1 MNINPVFLTDSYKP
15 SHYNMMVPGITE
27 MYSVLI
33 PRNNKY
39 LVSESNPR
47 VIPEYSKDVVVF
59 GIQYL
64 LEDLKHKWDTG
75 FFSRQWEEVETE
87 ILFVLSPHI
96 HFSKQ
101 DVERFK
107 KLYNLGY
114 LPLEIKALPEGT
126 ISTLG
131 IPVLTI
137 KNTHPDFYWLP
148 NYLESYILNT
158 MTKPLTV
165 ATIVRNLA
173 KVRNDAFA
181 KTSVESVAFALHDF
195 SYRGH
200 HGSETAAVA
209 GMAFSLFSGG
219 TDNIPA
225 LIAANQYYNAKSI
238 TGYSIAATEHAVTSS
253 GILMFKDILK
263 EASTT
268 SSVTLAKKYEM
279 SLHTFET
286 AINKCKELE
295 ANLLS
300 KQVIRSKIDKLIGET
315 FNLVRLLM
323 DKHPTGILAY
333 VSDTFYYW
341 SVVNEILPVLKDI
354 IISRDGKLVIRPDS
368 ADPFEVLFG
377 TLNSNNFTEVEEI
390 DEDVVKDIL
399 LEQLKNETPHGECG
413 NDSYEG
419 IFKCKG
425 KYYQGW
431 ISNVEWNRYDK
442 QYYYIDSIYNIKTS
456 FKEIEPTYE
465 QTGTF
470 ASLVDIF
477 GTTTNR
483 KGYKVLD
490 SHIGVVYGDGMTLSR
505 IQSIYAELDNRQL
518 AADNICLA
526 AGAYLLSHVSRDDL
540 GLAIK
545 ASNISLANGTDIP
558 VYKDPETDVGKRSPC
573 GLLSVLKVNNSLT
586 LISNATKEQ
595 EEKSELKTVFLN
607 GTLINPTSFEEIQS
621 KLNVSF

>member
-1 MNINPVFLTDSYKP
+1 MSFNINPVFLTDSYKP
-15 SHYNMMVPGITE
+15 SHYGMMVPGITG
-27 MYSVLI
+27 MYSTLI

-39 LVSESNPR
+39 LRSESNPR
-47 VIPEYSKDVVVF
+47 ILPEYNNDVVVF
-59 GIQYL
+59 GIQFL
-64 LEDLKHKWDTG
+64 LKDLKEKWEVG
-75 FFSRQWEEVETE
+75 FFSRPWFEIEKE
-87 ILFVLSPHI
+87 ILNILNPHI
-96 HFSKQ
+96 GFSKE
-101 DVERFK
+101 DVKRFE
-107 KLYNLGY
+107 KLHALGY
-114 LPLEIKALPEGT
+114 LPLHIKALEEGT
-126 ISTLG
+126 VSKLG

-137 KNTHPDFYWLP
+137 KNTVDDFYWLP
-148 NYLESYILNT
+148 NYLESYILNS
-158 MTKPLTV
+158 MSKPLTV

-173 KVRNDAFA
+173 KVRNDAFE
-181 KTSVESVAFALHDF
+181 KTSDQPVDFALHDF
-195 SYRGH
+195 SFRGH
-200 HGSETAAVA
+200 HNSETAAVA
-209 GMAFSLFSGG
+209 GMAFSLFSKG

-225 LIAANQYYNAKSI
+225 LVYAQKYYNSPNVVGFSI
-238 TGYSIAATEHAVTSS
+238 PATEHAVTSS
-253 GILMFKDILK
+253 GILMFQNILK
-263 EASTT
+263 EAENT
-268 SSVTLAKKYEM
+268 SISDLASKYEM
-279 SLHTFET
+279 EAKTVEIGLQ
-286 AINKCKELE
+286 KCKQLVERLKDKE
-295 ANLLS
+295 STA
-300 KQVIRSKIDKLIGET
+300 KIKKLVGET
-315 FNLVRLLM
+315 FNLVRLLV

-354 IISRDGKLVIRPDS
+354 IISRDGKFVIRPDS
-368 ADPFEVLFG
+368 SDPFEVLFG
-377 TLNSNNFTEVEEI
+377 TLNSDNVIEVEEI

-399 LEQLKNETPHGECG
+399 LTGLRNETPHGECG

-442 QYYYIDSIYNIKTS
+442 QYYYIDSTYNIKTS

-490 SHIGVVYGDGMTLSR
+490 PHIGVVYGDGMTLSR

-545 ASNISLANGTDIP
+545 ASNIFLKDGTSIP
-558 VYKDPETDVGKRSPC
+558 VYKDPETDKGKRSPS
-573 GLLSVLKVNNSLT
+573 GLLSVNEKTLALT
-586 LISNATKEQ
+586 PNATVEQ
-595 EEKSELKTVFLN
+595 EAESALKTVFFNDMITETTFENIQKKL
-607 GTLINPTSFEEIQS
+607 LKSF
-621 KLNVSF
+621 